1 MNENVVCEQKKQL
14 YETIDSMAGQ
24 LTQMADFIF
33 DHPETDGNEVQAAA
47 LLTGFLKDNGFS
59 VETGC
64 GGLKTAFRCVYQNRP
79 QETGGAET
87 SGRIPRIGILCEYDA
102 LENLGHGCGHHM
114 QGPSCLGAAIAVK
127 EVLKSVPYDLVVYGT
142 PAEETFGGKIN
153 MLKAGCFQDI
163 DVALMMHG
171 APDTCTDKKCL
182 ALSTYEV
189 VYTGKK
195 AHAAIA
201 PEQGRSAFDALLL
214 AFQGIEFLREHV
226 RDDVR
231 MHYTVKELPGPEN
244 VVPGR
249 AVGKFALRSF
259 SRDYLDS
266 LKERFY
272 NIINGAAMMSGVT
285 AQITETQSLDNKVP
299 VFALNDLVMKNAAEA
314 GIPDL
319 RPPREKTGS
328 TDFGNVMHRLP
339 GCCLRVRFVPS
350 GTASH
355 SQEYIQAGKTENAHN
370 CVIYGAKALAG
381 TSWDLITDSSL
392 LPAIEKEFEGN
403 RKTFG

>member
-1 MNENVVCEQKKQL
+1 MEERIVVEQKKQL
-14 YETIDSMAGQ
+14 YEAVDRMAKR
-24 LTQMADFIF
+24 LTGMADFIF

-47 LLTGFLKDNGFS
+47 LLTDFLKTNVFV
-59 VETGC
+59 VEMGC
-64 GGLKTAFRCVYQNRP
+64 GGLPTAFRGVYENRP
-79 QETGGAET
+79 QGVWGK
-87 SGRIPRIGILCEYDA
+87 GRIPRIGILCEYDA

-114 QGPSCLGAAIAVK
+114 QGPSCLGAALAVK
-127 EVLKSVPYDLVVYGT
+127 EVLKSLPYDLVVYGT
-142 PAEETFGGKIN
+142 PAEETFGGKVN
-153 MLKAGCFQDI
+153 MIKAGCFEDI

-182 ALSTYEV
+182 AMSEYEV
-189 VYTGKK
+189 VYVGKK

-214 AFQGIEFLREHV
+214 AFQGVEFLREHV
-226 RDDVR
+226 REDVR
-231 MHYTVKELPGPEN
+231 MHYTVKELPGPAN

-249 AVGKFALRSF
+249 AVGKFILRSF

-266 LKERFY
+266 LQDRFY
-272 NIINGAAMMSGVT
+272 NIINGAAMMSGVE
-285 AQITETQSLDNKVP
+285 AQIKVIQSLDNKVP

-319 RPPREKTGS
+319 KPPREKTGS
-328 TDFGNVMHRLP
+328 TDFGNVMHKLP
-339 GCCLRVRFVPS
+339 GCCLRVQFVPS

-355 SQEYIQAGKTENAHN
+355 SMEYIQAGKTEAAHN

-381 TSWDLITDSSL
+381 TAWDLIAA
-392 LPAIEKEFEGN
+392 PALIPQIEEEFARNRKEFG
-403 RKTFG
+403 

>member
-1 MNENVVCEQKKQL
+1 
-14 YETIDSMAGQ
+14 
-24 LTQMADFIF
+24 
-33 DHPETDGNEVQAAA
+33 
-47 LLTGFLKDNGFS
+47 
-59 VETGC
+59 
-64 GGLKTAFRCVYQNRP
+64 
-79 QETGGAET
+79 
-87 SGRIPRIGILCEYDA
+87 
-102 LENLGHGCGHHM
+102 M
-114 QGPSCLGAAIAVK
+114 QGPSCLGAALAVK
-127 EVLKSVPYDLVVYGT
+127 EVLTSVPYDLVVYGT

-182 ALSTYEV
+182 ALSTYHVEFF
-189 VYTGKK
+189 GKK

-214 AFQGIEFLREHV
+214 AFQGVEFLREHV

-231 MHYTVKELPGPEN
+231 LHYTVKELPGPEN
-244 VVPGR
+244 VVPGY

-266 LKERFY
+266 LKDRFY
-272 NIINGAAMMSGVT
+272 NIINGAAMMSGVE
-285 AQITETQSLDNKVP
+285 AKITETQSLDNKIP

-319 RPPREKTGS
+319 KPPREKTGS

-339 GCCLRVRFVPS
+339 GCCLRVQFVPS

-355 SQEYIQAGKTENAHN
+355 SQEYIQAGKTEAAHN

-381 TSWDLITDSSL
+381 TSWDLIMDSSL
-392 LPAIEKEFEGN
+392 LPVIEKEFEEN
-403 RKTFG
+403 QKTLG

>member
-1 MNENVVCEQKKQL
+1 MSQGTERKSRL
-14 YETIDSMAGQ
+14 YEVIDQAAER
-24 LTQMADFIF
+24 LIQMADFIF
-33 DHPETDGNEVQAAA
+33 DHPEIGGNEVQAAEV
-47 LLTGFLKDNGFS
+47 LTSFLKENGFA
-59 VETGC
+59 VEMGC
-64 GGLKTAFRCVYQNRP
+64 GGLKTAFRGVYENRP
-79 QETGGAET
+79 EDWDEKK
-87 SGRIPRIGILCEYDA
+87 RIPRIGILCEYDA

-114 QGPSCLGAAIAVK
+114 QGPSCLGAALAVK
-127 EVLKSVPYDLVVYGT
+127 EVLKSQPYDLVVYGT

-153 MLKAGCFQDI
+153 MIKDGCFEDI

-182 ALSTYEV
+182 AMSNYEV

-214 AFQGIEFLREHV
+214 AFQGVEFLREHV
-226 RDDVR
+226 REDVR
-231 MHYTVKELPGPEN
+231 MHYTIKELPGPEN

-266 LKERFY
+266 LTERFY
-272 NIINGAAMMSGVT
+272 NIINGAAMMSGVE

-299 VFALNDLVMKNAAEA
+299 VFALNDLVMENAAQA

-355 SQEYIQAGKTENAHN
+355 SQEYIQAGKTEDAHN

-381 TSWDLITDSSL
+381 TSWDLITNPDL
-392 LPAIEKEFEGN
+392 LPAIEKEFAEN
-403 RKTFG
+403 RRQFG

>member
-1 MNENVVCEQKKQL
+1 MEERIVVEQKKQL
-14 YETIDSMAGQ
+14 YEAVDRMAKR
-24 LTQMADFIF
+24 LTGMADFIF

-47 LLTGFLKDNGFS
+47 LLTDFLKENGFV
-59 VETGC
+59 VEMGC
-64 GGLKTAFRCVYQNRP
+64 GGLPTAFRGVYENRP
-79 QETGGAET
+79 QGVWGK
-87 SGRIPRIGILCEYDA
+87 GRIPRIGILCEYDA

-114 QGPSCLGAAIAVK
+114 QGPSCLGAALAVK
-127 EVLKSVPYDLVVYGT
+127 EVLKSLPYDLVVYGT
-142 PAEETFGGKIN
+142 PAEETFGGKVN
-153 MLKAGCFQDI
+153 MIKAGCFEDI

-182 ALSTYEV
+182 AMSEYEV
-189 VYTGKK
+189 FYVGKK

-214 AFQGIEFLREHV
+214 AFQGVEFLREHV
-226 RDDVR
+226 REDVR
-231 MHYTVKELPGPEN
+231 MHYTVKELPGPAN

-249 AVGKFALRSF
+249 AVGKFILRSF

-266 LKERFY
+266 LQDRFY
-272 NIINGAAMMSGVT
+272 NIINGAAMMSGVE
-285 AQITETQSLDNKVP
+285 AQIKVIQSLDNKVP

-319 RPPREKTGS
+319 KPPREKTGS
-328 TDFGNVMHRLP
+328 TDFGNVMHKLP
-339 GCCLRVRFVPS
+339 GCCLRVQFVPS

-355 SQEYIQAGKTENAHN
+355 SMEYIQAGKTEAAHN

-381 TSWDLITDSSL
+381 TAWDLIAD
-392 LPAIEKEFEGN
+392 PALIPQIEEEFARNRKEFG
-403 RKTFG
+403 

>member
-1 MNENVVCEQKKQL
+1 MNQGTEQKSRL
-14 YETIDSMAGQ
+14 YEVIDQAAER
-24 LTQMADFIF
+24 LIQMADFIF
-33 DHPETDGNEVQAAA
+33 DHPEIGGNEVQAAEV
-47 LLTGFLKDNGFS
+47 LTSFLKENGFA
-59 VETGC
+59 VEMGC
-64 GGLKTAFRCVYQNRP
+64 GGLKTAFRGVYENRP
-79 QETGGAET
+79 EGWGEEK
-87 SGRIPRIGILCEYDA
+87 RIPRIGILCEYDA

-114 QGPSCLGAAIAVK
+114 QGPSCLGAALAVK
-127 EVLKSVPYDLVVYGT
+127 EVLKSQPYDLVVYGT

-153 MLKAGCFQDI
+153 MIKDGCFEDI

-182 ALSTYEV
+182 AMSNYEV

-214 AFQGIEFLREHV
+214 AFQGVEFLREHV
-226 RDDVR
+226 REDVR
-231 MHYTVKELPGPEN
+231 MHYTIKELPGPEN

-266 LKERFY
+266 LTERFY
-272 NIINGAAMMSGVT
+272 NIINGAAMMSGVE

-299 VFALNDLVMKNAAEA
+299 VFALNDLVMENAAQA

-355 SQEYIQAGKTENAHN
+355 SQEYIQAGKTEDAHN

-381 TSWDLITDSSL
+381 TSWDLITNPDL
-392 LPAIEKEFEGN
+392 LPAIEKEFAEN
-403 RKTFG
+403 RRQFG

>member
-1 MNENVVCEQKKQL
+1 MMNKNMTEQKSCLYSAVDQAAQQL
-14 YETIDSMAGQ
+14 IY
-24 LTQMADFIF
+24 MADYIF
-33 DHPETDGNEVQAAA
+33 DHPETNGNEVLASKI
-47 LLTGFLKDNGFS
+47 LTDFLRKNGFQ
-59 VETGC
+59 VEMGC
-64 GGLKTAFRCVYQNRP
+64 GGLQTAFRGVYKNRP
-79 QETGGAET
+79 KEDGRDNGKK
-87 SGRIPRIGILCEYDA
+87 RIPRIGILCEYDA

-114 QGPSCLGAAIAVK
+114 QGPSCLGAALAVK
-127 EVLKSVPYDLVVYGT
+127 EILKSVSYDLVVYGT

-182 ALSTYEV
+182 ALSNYEV

-226 RDDVR
+226 REDVR
-231 MHYTVKELPGPEN
+231 LHYTVKELPGPEN

-259 SRDYLDS
+259 SRDYLDQ
-266 LKERFY
+266 LRKRFY
-272 NIINGAAMMSGVT
+272 DIINGAAMMSGVT
-285 AQITETQSLDNKVP
+285 AQITEIQSLDNKIP
-299 VFALNDLVMKNAAEA
+299 VFALNDLVMQNAAEA

-319 RPPREKTGS
+319 KPPREKTGS

-339 GCCLRVRFVPS
+339 GCCLRVQFVPS

-355 SQEYIQAGKTENAHN
+355 SQEYIQAGKTEEAHK
-370 CVIYGAKALAG
+370 CVICGAKALAG
-381 TSWDLITDSSL
+381 TAWDLITDFSL
-392 LPAIEKEFEGN
+392 LPKIEQEFEEN
-403 RKTFG
+403 RKQFG

>member
-1 MNENVVCEQKKQL
+1 MEERIVVEQKKQL
-14 YETIDSMAGQ
+14 YEAVDRMAKR
-24 LTQMADFIF
+24 LTGMADFIF

-47 LLTGFLKDNGFS
+47 LLTDFLKENGFV
-59 VETGC
+59 VEIGC
-64 GGLKTAFRCVYQNRP
+64 GGLPTAFRGVYENRP
-79 QETGGAET
+79 QGVRGK
-87 SGRIPRIGILCEYDA
+87 GRIPRIGILCEYDA

-114 QGPSCLGAAIAVK
+114 QGPSCLGAALAVK
-127 EVLKSVPYDLVVYGT
+127 EVLKSLPYDLVVYGT
-142 PAEETFGGKIN
+142 PAEETFGGKVN
-153 MLKAGCFQDI
+153 MIKAGCFEDI

-182 ALSTYEV
+182 AMSEYEV
-189 VYTGKK
+189 VDVGKK

-214 AFQGIEFLREHV
+214 AFQGVEFLREHV
-226 RDDVR
+226 REDVR
-231 MHYTVKELPGPEN
+231 MHYTVKELPGPAN

-249 AVGKFALRSF
+249 AVGKFILRSF

-266 LKERFY
+266 LQDRFY
-272 NIINGAAMMSGVT
+272 NIINGAAMMSGVE
-285 AQITETQSLDNKVP
+285 AQIKVIQSLDNKVP

-319 RPPREKTGS
+319 KPPREKTGS
-328 TDFGNVMHRLP
+328 TDFGNVMHKLP
-339 GCCLRVRFVPS
+339 GCCLRVQFVPS

-355 SQEYIQAGKTENAHN
+355 SMEYIQAGKTEAAHN

-381 TSWDLITDSSL
+381 TAWDLIAD
-392 LPAIEKEFEGN
+392 PALIPQIEEEFARNRKEFG
-403 RKTFG
+403 